1 MAPKD
6 IAALIAA
13 GLGTTRARIADAAR
27 RAGRE
32 PAAVELV
39 AIAKTQPAAAVEA
52 ALAAGQRLFG
62 ENRVQEAQAK
72 YPPLQAKWPELR
84 LHLVGPLQ
92 TNKAQDAV
100 RLFDAIETVDR
111 PRLAEALARAMA
123 ETGRRPSCL
132 IQVNIGREPQKAGVD
147 PAEAD
152 AFIALCLESWRLP
165 IAGLMCIP
173 PVAADP
179 RPHFAA
185 LAALAR
191 RHGLAD
197 LSMGMS
203 ADFEI
208 AIAEGATLVRIGT
221 AIFGARPG

>member
-1 MAPKD
+1 MTSPENLRAILARIEAARKTAVAP
-6 IAALIAA
+6 ASSTTLIA
-13 GLGTTRARIADAAR
+13 
-27 RAGRE
+27 
-32 PAAVELV
+32 V
-39 AIAKTQPAAAVEA
+39 AKTHDETHMLPVLEA
-52 ALAAGQRLFG
+52 GHRIFG

-72 YPPLQAKWPELR
+72 SPPLQAKWSELR

-152 AFIALCLESWRLP
+152 AFIALCLESWHLP

-173 PVAADP
+173 PVAVDP